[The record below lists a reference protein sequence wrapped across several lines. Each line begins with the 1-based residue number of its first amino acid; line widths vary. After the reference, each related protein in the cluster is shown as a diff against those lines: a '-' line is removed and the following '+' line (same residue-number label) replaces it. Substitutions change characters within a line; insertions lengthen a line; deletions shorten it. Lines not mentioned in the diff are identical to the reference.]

1 MAAQMLLIY
10 FGADGNSHLFRREGW
25 SHQEPEIVWSMD
37 DRCRLELSP
46 ELLPLR
52 PGVPL
57 RLEARGFPALNH
69 ESGHRVQRLRPVL
82 NGTVLPEIV
91 AQATGSFT
99 LDLPPEL
106 LRTDAANDLVFEQ
119 PDASR
124 PPSRP
129 GQPPSGDTRRLAF
142 AWQTLRLFP
151 VPGVA
156 AAAAPAEGT
165 RAAITLLI
173 AGNHQARQI
182 ARNLARLPS
191 LSGRLVPRHVGEGED
206 PAAVLAAAG
215 EEGPVALWS
224 QSAPSS
230 SANGPP
236 ALAAASL
243 DAVSPGALAERLRF
257 PALQGHLHWPLL
269 APDPRNRPERLWPGG
284 RYGGTLY
291 TDRIAAGLAAEA
303 PGLADGAL
311 YRRYLAASCEALD
324 IAGDWATPGFA
335 AWEQAEAGCEIRV
348 AAEMR
353 AVMRHAPLFNA
364 PNDPT
369 GAPFH
374 LVTEALL
381 RRTSLL
387 SAAVREAALEEY
399 RQASRGWLGL
409 AGTRQTPL
417 HPEVARRL
425 GLGWCDGDTRF
436 AWFGNR
442 WTFREYMLRYIRW
455 QPWAR

>member
-106 LRTDAANDLVFEQ
+106 LRTDVANDLVFEQ

-156 AAAAPAEGT
+156 AAVAPAQGT
-165 RAAITLLI
+165 HAAITLLI
-173 AGNHQARQI
+173 MGNHQARQL
-182 ARNLARLPS
+182 ARNLGRLRS
-191 LSGRLVPRHVGEGED
+191 LSGRLVPRHVGEGKD
-206 PAAVLAAAG
+206 LAAALAAAG

-224 QSAPSS
+224 QPSS
-230 SANGPP
+230 G
-236 ALAAASL
+236 AAA
-243 DAVSPGALAERLRF
+243 PQGALAEGLRF

-269 APDPRNRPERLWPGG
+269 ASDPRNRPEPLWPGG
-284 RYGGTLY
+284 RYGGALY
-291 TDRIAAGLAAEA
+291 NDRIAAGLAAEA
-303 PGLADGAL
+303 PGLKDGDL

-324 IAGDWATPGFA
+324 IAGDWAASGFA

-353 AVMRHAPLFNA
+353 AMMRRAPLFNT
-364 PNDPT
+364 PHDPT

-387 SAAVREAALEEY
+387 GASVREAALEEY

-409 AGTRQTPL
+409 SCTRQTPL

-425 GLGWCDGDTRF
+425 GLDWCDGDTRF

>member
-1 MAAQMLLIY
+1 MAAQVLLIY

-37 DRCRLELSP
+37 DRCRLELPP

-99 LDLPPEL
+99 LDLPSEL
-106 LRTDAANDLVFEQ
+106 LRADAANDLVFEQ

-142 AWQTLRLFP
+142 AWQTLRLSP

-156 AAAAPAEGT
+156 ALGPAEGT
-165 RAAITLLI
+165 HAAITLLI

-182 ARNLARLPS
+182 ARNLGRLRS
-191 LSGRLVPRHVGEGED
+191 LSGRLALRHVGEGD
-206 PAAVLAAAG
+206 DLASILAEAG

-224 QSAPSS
+224 Q
-230 SANGPP
+230 
-236 ALAAASL
+236 ASGQ
-243 DAVSPGALAERLRF
+243 GAGEAGRLAERLRF
-257 PALQGHLHWPLL
+257 PVLRGHLHWPLL

-284 RYGGTLY
+284 RYGGALY

-303 PGLADGAL
+303 PGLTDGDL
-311 YRRYLAASCEALD
+311 YRRYLAVSCEALD
-324 IAGDWATPGFA
+324 IAGDWAASGFS
-335 AWEQAEAGCEIRV
+335 AWEQAETDCEIRV

-353 AVMRHAPLFNA
+353 AMMRRAPLFNT
-364 PNDPT
+364 PNDPA

-374 LVTEALL
+374 FVTEALL

-387 SAAVREAALEEY
+387 DASAREAALEEY

-409 AGTRQTPL
+409 SCTHQTPL

-425 GLGWCDGDTRF
+425 GLDWCDGDTRF

>member
-142 AWQTLRLFP
+142 AWQI
-151 VPGVA
+151 G
-156 AAAAPAEGT
+156 
-165 RAAITLLI
+165 RA
-173 AGNHQARQI
+173 
-182 ARNLARLPS
+182 
-191 LSGRLVPRHVGEGED
+191 HV
-206 PAAVLAAAG
+206 
-215 EEGPVALWS
+215 
-224 QSAPSS
+224 
-230 SANGPP
+230 
-236 ALAAASL
+236 
-243 DAVSPGALAERLRF
+243 
-257 PALQGHLHWPLL
+257 
-269 APDPRNRPERLWPGG
+269 
-284 RYGGTLY
+284 
-291 TDRIAAGLAAEA
+291 
-303 PGLADGAL
+303 
-311 YRRYLAASCEALD
+311 
-324 IAGDWATPGFA
+324 
-335 AWEQAEAGCEIRV
+335 
-348 AAEMR
+348 
-353 AVMRHAPLFNA
+353 
-364 PNDPT
+364 
-369 GAPFH
+369 
-374 LVTEALL
+374 
-381 RRTSLL
+381 
-387 SAAVREAALEEY
+387 
-399 RQASRGWLGL
+399 
-409 AGTRQTPL
+409 
-417 HPEVARRL
+417 
-425 GLGWCDGDTRF
+425 
-436 AWFGNR
+436 
-442 WTFREYMLRYIRW
+442 
-455 QPWAR
+455 

>member
-106 LRTDAANDLVFEQ
+106 LRTDVANDLVFEQ

-156 AAAAPAEGT
+156 AAVASAQGT
-165 RAAITLLI
+165 HAAITLLI
-173 AGNHQARQI
+173 MGNHQARQL
-182 ARNLARLPS
+182 ARNLGRLRS
-191 LSGRLVPRHVGEGED
+191 LSGRLVPRHVGEGKD
-206 PAAVLAAAG
+206 LAAALAAAG

-224 QSAPSS
+224 QPSS
-230 SANGPP
+230 G
-236 ALAAASL
+236 AAA
-243 DAVSPGALAERLRF
+243 PQGALAEGLRF

-269 APDPRNRPERLWPGG
+269 ASDPRNRPEPLWPGG
-284 RYGGTLY
+284 RYGGALY
-291 TDRIAAGLAAEA
+291 NDRIAAGLAAEA
-303 PGLADGAL
+303 PGLKDGDL

-324 IAGDWATPGFA
+324 IAGDWAASGFA

-353 AVMRHAPLFNA
+353 AMMRRAPLFNT
-364 PNDPT
+364 PHDPT

-387 SAAVREAALEEY
+387 GASVREAALEEY

-425 GLGWCDGDTRF
+425 GLDWCDGDTRF